1 MLTASKM
8 TPTGHWREWA
18 TRGRCLWVAA
28 QQLGGKGPTIMRRRT
43 RIAAIAM
50 ATGIAA
56 GALGVLAPSA
66 DAALTGD
73 TTVTFTLSGGALSIS
88 VPASANLSSSTATGT
103 PSLSGALGATNVTDG
118 RGNLAAA
125 WTVTVTS
132 TDFVTPGS
140 AGTAADRTISKSN
153 VSYVS
158 GAATATTGTGVF
170 TPGTVA
176 SLSGTLPATQ
186 IGGAW
191 AGVSNNSATWNP
203 TIGVTLLNTNN
214 TAAVA
219 GAYTGTIT
227 QSVA

>member
-1 MLTASKM
+1 
-8 TPTGHWREWA
+8 
-18 TRGRCLWVAA
+18 
-28 QQLGGKGPTIMRRRT
+28 
-43 RIAAIAM
+43 M

-73 TTVTFTLSGGALSIS
+73 TTVTFTLTGGNLSIS

-118 RGNLAAA
+118 RGNLVAS

-132 TDFVTPGS
+132 TNFTTGG
-140 AGTAADRTISKSN
+140 ATADETVPKAN
-153 VSYVS
+153 VSYSS
-158 GAATATTGTGVF
+158 GAATASTGTGVF
-170 TPGTVA
+170 TPGVVA

-203 TIGVTLLNTNN
+203 TIGVTLLNANS
-214 TAAVA
+214 TAAVS
-219 GAYTGTIT
+219 GTYTGTIT